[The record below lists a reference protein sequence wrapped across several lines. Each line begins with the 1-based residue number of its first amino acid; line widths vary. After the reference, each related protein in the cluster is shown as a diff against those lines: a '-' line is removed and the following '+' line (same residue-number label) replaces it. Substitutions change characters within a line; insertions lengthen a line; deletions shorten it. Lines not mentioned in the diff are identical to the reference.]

1 MGVFRTG
8 RESVYVVIGVF
19 ARDYRLCRSLR
30 DVSEMTGL
38 SYYLLRERFKGN
50 GEWVDFDWRV
60 YRVEI

>member
-1 MGVFRTG
+1 
-8 RESVYVVIGVF
+8 VYVVIGVF

-38 SYYLLRERFKGN
+38 SYYLLRERFRDN

-60 YRVEI
+60 YRVDI